1 MSAVRKGKRHI
12 NFINSRALPEPYCI
26 IRVQS
31 FTSTNTFF
39 INLKFLPVN
48 YRIVLGYVA
57 ADPPPFLQIS
67 EQAFVKE
74 DRELAEIELGPGI
87 FGIDH
92 CTPYPDFIIACGLV
106 DFTLYNITGIHR
118 NGCPVFLTAQC
129 VIFRGFPCDTDRCS
143 WLLVRKVFHGFLK
156 FRRFH
161 KPV

>member
-1 MSAVRKGKRHI
+1 MYTIRKGKHHI
-12 NFINSRALPEPYCI
+12 NFINSRALPEPYW
-26 IRVQS
+26 
-31 FTSTNTFF
+31 
-39 INLKFLPVN
+39 
-48 YRIVLGYVA
+48 
-57 ADPPPFLQIS
+57 
-67 EQAFVKE
+67 AFVKE

-118 NGCPVFLTAQC
+118 NGCPVFLTVQC
-129 VIFRGFPCDTDRCS
+129 VIFRGYPCDTDRCPR
-143 WLLVRKVFHGFLK
+143 LLVRKVFHGFLK